1 MRPLLNIFNTIATDR
16 QIWCSHDSI
25 LTGLTWTKQHALRLT
40 SVKHYIEFNRKFIAH
55 CQYGCVTDILLL
67 DPSTLFY
74 KHIVNVMDEHYF
86 RSVGK
91 IKVAVFYNANNVIFL
106 IFLFIYCRFVM
117 PSFGL
122 RTVDKIDNVTGILG
136 YSVGFVV
143 DSAGGVGLSD
153 PPEYMTVPPKEE
165 SHAISIPATDLND
178 GDTVVIWLT
187 VSDMAGNRDEVRLSV
202 GLDRTPPRITGDDF
216 QTKTVDDF
224 TSRYGSFP

>member
-1 MRPLLNIFNTIATDR
+1 
-16 QIWCSHDSI
+16 
-25 LTGLTWTKQHALRLT
+25 
-40 SVKHYIEFNRKFIAH
+40 
-55 CQYGCVTDILLL
+55 
-67 DPSTLFY
+67 
-74 KHIVNVMDEHYF
+74 
-86 RSVGK
+86 
-91 IKVAVFYNANNVIFL
+91 
-106 IFLFIYCRFVM
+106 M

-153 PPEYMTVPPKEE
+153 PPEYLTVPPKEE
-165 SHAISIPATDLND
+165 SHVISIPATDLND
-178 GDTVVIWLT
+178 GDTVVIWFT

-224 TSRYGSFP
+224 TSRYGRFP